1 MLTHTSLLRAVV
13 LLLAIA
19 PSVAAQGWIVPRPC
33 RPPRCPPPC
42 RMDRPCPVPMP
53 GAASVSRLSS
63 DVRVELVDR
72 VLRFEVEE
80 VFINRGGV
88 VGEADYLFPLPKG
101 AAFEDLKLSIN
112 GELVAG
118 ETMNA
123 ADARRIYEDIVR
135 QQKDPAL
142 VEWMGYGLLRTR
154 IFPIAPGER
163 KKVVVRFQSVA
174 EREGD
179 ALRVDYFRGARLP
192 ETPMPVPMRRGRDD
206 ADDRRGNLREG
217 ASAFTLVYPAGGG
230 LGAAYSPTH
239 SLESEIRG
247 GRRHVT
253 VRGDARDVTLL
264 VPVRRVREPSIA
276 LLAHAPG
283 REDGFALITLTP
295 PIMRSA
301 RIPRDLTFVMDV
313 SGSMAGEKIR
323 QARAA
328 GRQFLVSLRED
339 DRFRMI
345 DFSSDV
351 RSFRDDFVQAT
362 PANLA
367 AARDYVDALDA
378 SGSTNISG
386 ALEEALAAPVSEGR
400 LPIVL
405 FMTDG
410 EPTVG
415 ERSPDA
421 IARLVTSQRGRRRI
435 FTFGLGA
442 DLNIT
447 LLERLALDGEGAAH
461 FVRPNEDVERAV
473 AVVSARLT
481 NPVVTDLRVRVD
493 GVRVSKLHPSGA
505 ADLFAGQ
512 DLVLLARYDGS
523 GSATLRFEGRT
534 ADGPVSW
541 TERVEFPERSRAN
554 PFVGRLW
561 ATQRIGWLSAEKRR
575 DGGSSE
581 VDEEIRA
588 LGERFG
594 IPTEFSSYLV
604 LEPGMVAQDGSV
616 RRMDQRT
623 GNAMGTSVGTSVA
636 PAAVAP
642 QAAARMKAFESA
654 RDAVAMRGTTSLATA
669 DAFAEREEARGGG
682 SVRRAG
688 DRLFALRDSVWTD
701 MRASGSLPRIAV
713 QPYTA
718 AYFELLKLVPE
729 LGAPFALGDRVLV
742 SGRRLAIEVSATG
755 RATLSDEDRARVA
768 SDW

>member
-1 MLTHTSLLRAVV
+1 M
-13 LLLAIA
+13 
-19 PSVAAQGWIVPRPC
+19 
-33 RPPRCPPPC
+33 
-42 RMDRPCPVPMP
+42 
-53 GAASVSRLSS
+53 SRLSS

-123 ADARRIYEDIVR
+123 EDARRIYENIVR

-179 ALRVDYFRGARLP
+179 ALRIDYFRGARFP
-192 ETPMPVPMRRGRDD
+192 EPPVPMPPPMPARRGSDD
-206 ADDRRGNLREG
+206 GDDRRDNVQEG
-217 ASAFTLVYPAGGG
+217 GSAFSLAYPAGGG

-247 GRRHVT
+247 NRRHVT

-328 GRQFLVSLRED
+328 GRQFLASLRED
-339 DRFRMI
+339 DRFRII

-351 RSFRDDFVQAT
+351 RSFRDDFVAAT
-362 PANLA
+362 PAHLA
-367 AARDYVDALDA
+367 AAREYLNSLDA

-410 EPTVG
+410 EATVG

-442 DLNIT
+442 DLNVA

-473 AVVSARLT
+473 AVASSRLT

-493 GVRVSKLHPSGA
+493 GVRLNKLHPSGA
-505 ADLFAGQ
+505 SDLFAGQ
-512 DLVLLARYDGS
+512 DLVLLARYDGH
-523 GSATLRFEGRT
+523 GGATLYFNGRT
-534 ADGPVSW
+534 AEGPVSW
-541 TERVEFPERSRAN
+541 TQRVEFPERSRAN

-604 LEPGMVAQDGSV
+604 LEPGMVAQDV
-616 RRMDQRT
+616 RRMNQRM
-623 GNAMGTSVGTSVA
+623 GNTSGTSA
-636 PAAVAP
+636 PPSTVAP
-642 QAAARMKAFESA
+642 QAAAREMAFESA
-654 RDAVAMRGTTSLATA
+654 RKAVVMRGTTSLGAA
-669 DAFAEREEARGGG
+669 DAFAEREEAGGG
-682 SVRRAG
+682 KVRRAG
-688 DRLFALRDSVWTD
+688 DRVFALRDSVWTD
-701 MRASGSLPRIAV
+701 LRASDSLPRIAV
-713 QPYTA
+713 QPYSA
-718 AYFELLKLVPE
+718 AYFELLRLVPE

-742 SGRRLAIEVSATG
+742 KGRRVAIEISATG
-755 RATLSDEDRARVA
+755 MATLSDEDRARVT